1 MAMIV
6 SQAQMA
12 ASVEEEPAATATS
25 AATISVLDAV
35 RVMGS
40 LTWWGVDLA
49 METAG
54 YGVCPFADDPVEAA
68 RRALQDG
75 ILAQPLALE
84 SLDGALSSWH
94 YSRQSDRYE
103 PLVVALTGSTG
114 TGKTETAWVLADALL
129 TKRCRIT
136 GGTRDIPR
144 GLLVL
149 NGADYMVAAKVEEYQ
164 SLIRRKLG
172 QRLEYCGGNVV
183 VLFDELQKAAPGTL
197 DALAEAMSEHPR
209 VTFERGGQNV
219 SVDSSRVVFLLVSDV
234 GAEGVNAAVLRYRKR
249 SDVVP
254 GALQSA
260 VKRSLD
266 EQWERLRFGKM
277 VDKVVPYLPMDPASN
292 LLVVELKLKKLAETL
307 DGGLYTTSGLR
318 WHLVQPQYIQ
328 YSSYHVTLPND
339 GREEIIRHQLAAY
352 GARDVE
358 KVSMRRL
365 TGAIRN
371 HVLNPTCAATDEGA
385 EETGSPE
392 GQGRGGGGG
401 RPAQGG
407 YGGSSS
413 SSRGGGGGRCWSE
426 PFMVDIRYDASTEQV
441 SFHRCEPDY
450 ADGLTELQREHPDVV
465 EGPKCDLAWRGVLHE
480 HGALA

>member
-1 MAMIV
+1 MLRRVRGRSASQPRWVSLLYALMAMIV

-12 ASVEEEPAATATS
+12 ASVEEEPGATATS
-25 AATISVLDAV
+25 AATISMLDAV

-68 RRALQDG
+68 RRALHDG

-84 SLDGALSSWH
+84 SLHSALSSWH

-149 NGADYMVAAKVEEYQ
+149 NGADYMVASKVEEYQ

-234 GAEGVNAAVLRYRKR
+234 G
-249 SDVVP
+249 
-254 GALQSA
+254 
-260 VKRSLD
+260 
-266 EQWERLRFGKM
+266 
-277 VDKVVPYLPMDPASN
+277 
-292 LLVVELKLKKLAETL
+292 
-307 DGGLYTTSGLR
+307 
-318 WHLVQPQYIQ
+318 
-328 YSSYHVTLPND
+328 
-339 GREEIIRHQLAAY
+339 
-352 GARDVE
+352 
-358 KVSMRRL
+358 
-365 TGAIRN
+365 
-371 HVLNPTCAATDEGA
+371 
-385 EETGSPE
+385 
-392 GQGRGGGGG
+392 
-401 RPAQGG
+401 
-407 YGGSSS
+407 
-413 SSRGGGGGRCWSE
+413 
-426 PFMVDIRYDASTEQV
+426 
-441 SFHRCEPDY
+441 
-450 ADGLTELQREHPDVV
+450 
-465 EGPKCDLAWRGVLHE
+465 
-480 HGALA
+480 